1 MNRNTVLALMIV
13 LAMVVVGVYW
23 VTQPPAPTGGPDPAT
38 GTATSDGEAA
48 SKPDTAS
55 ADAPAEEPSEAPS
68 DSEQPPDEAEAEPVK
83 ADFCERD
90 FDATE
95 ARSADVE
102 ALRAAG
108 GLVYIFEREAALDD
122 PYGCADYYLERGLD
136 VDAVDTRDDTEPL
149 TPLFFAIKRNDPK
162 MLRFMIDHGADL
174 NKRAGVANADGERLK
189 PLGYAYNLAFDDTRI
204 DRNEVIGILDSA
216 LTEQSAT
223 GGLTNDGS

>member
-23 VTQPPAPTGGPDPAT
+23 VTQPPAPTGGPDPAA
-38 GTATSDGEAA
+38 GTATPDGEAA

-55 ADAPAEEPSEAPS
+55 ADAPAEEPSDAPS
-68 DSEQPPDEAEAEPVK
+68 DSEQPPDETQADAEPVE
-83 ADFCERD
+83 AGFCERD

-122 PYGCADYYLERGLD
+122 PYGCADYYLAHGLEI
-136 VDAVDTRDDTEPL
+136 DAVDPRDDHAPN
-149 TPLFFAIKRNDPK
+149 P
-162 MLRFMIDHGADL
+162 IDHR
-174 NKRAGVANADGERLK
+174 RAAAACCVKVPDERWDVISRRARSRRCVAAPRH
-189 PLGYAYNLAFDDTRI
+189 A
-204 DRNEVIGILDSA
+204 
-216 LTEQSAT
+216 
-223 GGLTNDGS
+223 

>member
-38 GTATSDGEAA
+38 GTATPDGEAA

-55 ADAPAEEPSEAPS
+55 ADAPAEESS
-68 DSEQPPDEAEAEPVK
+68 DAEQPPDETQADAEPVE
-83 ADFCERD
+83 AGFCERD

-95 ARSADVE
+95 ARAADVE

-122 PYGCADYYLERGLD
+122 PYGCANYYLERGLD
-136 VDAVDTRDDTEPL
+136 VDAVDTREDTEPL

-162 MLRFMIDHGADL
+162 MLRFMLDHGADL